1 MLNNIMKFIFIF
13 FSILLLSSCTS
24 NYNWGWYILDPRLN
38 NGLNNIQFLISGLGL
53 TLSISLI
60 SIFFSLIIGFLI
72 ALPGLSSNKF
82 LIIINRTYIEIFRSI
97 PLLVLLLWVYYGLP
111 VIFNI
116 SLGAFIAGII
126 SLSLSDSAFEAEIF
140 RAGLQSV
147 NSGQKDAAKS
157 LGLNKFQEM
166 KLIIFPQAV
175 RIILPAIGNQFVY
188 VLKMSSLVS
197 IIGLADLTRKANELV
212 VSVYRPLEV
221 YSFLVL
227 EYLFLIIIIS
237 YFIRKLEK
245 KLKIN
250 S

>member
-1 MLNNIMKFIFIF
+1 MFFKKFL
-13 FSILLLSSCTS
+13 ILLIPFFLLVSCS
-24 NYNWGWYILDPRLN
+24 GNYNWGWYILDPRLDS
-38 NGLNNIQFLISGLGL
+38 GSSNIKFLIDGLGI
-53 TLSISLI
+53 TISISLL
-60 SIFFSLIIGFLI
+60 SIFISLIVGFII
-72 ALPGLSSNKF
+72 ALPGLSSNK
-82 LIIINRTYIEIFRSI
+82 LLKIINRSYIEIFRAI

-116 SLGAFIAGII
+116 TVGAFLAGII

-140 RAGLQSV
+140 RAGLQSIP
-147 NSGQKDAAKS
+147 NGQRDAAKS
-157 LGLNKFQEM
+157 LGLNRYQELR
-166 KLIIFPQAV
+166 LITLPQAI

-212 VSVYRPLEV
+212 VTVYRPLEI

-227 EYLFLIIIIS
+227 EYLFLILIIS

-245 KLKIN
+245 KLKF
-250 S
+250 